1 VNLSLKQPDP
11 FVIFLDRSLGKQIIA
26 TSLRGAGCQ
35 VEVHDDHFSPDARDE
50 EWLAQVGSK
59 GWVVL
64 TKDKR
69 IKYRALELAAAVS
82 ARAKVFTL
90 TAGSVQG
97 GEMAEIFLKAMA
109 RIKNYVAE
117 NDPPYIVK
125 VSRAGLLS
133 KVYP

>member
-1 VNLSLKQPDP
+1 MNLSLKQPDP
-11 FVIFLDRSLGKQIIA
+11 FVVFLDRSLGKQIIA
-26 TSLRGAGCQ
+26 ASLRGAGLQ

-50 EWLAQVGSK
+50 EWLAEVGRK
-59 GWVVL
+59 GWVFL

-69 IKYRALELAAAVS
+69 IKYRALELAAAVA

-97 GEMAEIFLKAMA
+97 GEMADIFLKAMP

-117 NDPPYIVK
+117 NNPPYIVK
-125 VSRAGLLS
+125 VSKAGLLS